1 MTRWIR
7 FLALLAGCCS
17 GGVWAAEL
25 RRPAPKIT
33 FQLFSGQNVALDNL
47 RGKVVL
53 LKFFLTECP
62 HCQRTTS
69 HIIPIY
75 REWKSRGLEVLGVA
89 INPDARERLPEF
101 AARFNVSYP
110 LALGDSGMVRTFG
123 DLSVVKQFFVP
134 YIFIIDRKGNIRY
147 EHPGGDSS
155 FYDPQKEEANL
166 RAELDAL
173 LKEPVPVRKAS
184 VK

>member
-1 MTRWIR
+1 M
-7 FLALLAGCCS
+7 AGCCL
-17 GGVWAAEL
+17 GVARAAEVP
-25 RRPAPKIT
+25 RPAPQVSFK
-33 FQLFSGQNVALDNL
+33 LPSGQALSLANFK
-47 RGKVVL
+47 GKVVL

-69 HIIPIY
+69 HIVLIY

-101 AARFNVSYP
+101 AARFNVTYP
-110 LALGDSGMVRTFG
+110 LAMGDSGMVRTFG

-134 YIFIIDRKGNIRY
+134 YIFMIDRRGNIRY

-155 FYDPQKEEANL
+155 FYDAQKEEGNL
-166 RAELDAL
+166 RAELDKL
-173 LKEPVPVRKAS
+173 LKEPGPARKAS
-184 VK
+184 AR